1 MAGLQARLIYEGEE
15 IGQECGGMDL
25 EVNPPGG
32 PISIETEDFVGR
44 LLFIHRPDPEP
55 EEWMYKELFK
65 GKQRNVQFRVQGRFK
80 SDPGQELFIATEA
93 PKEVLVDPM
102 RKKAASL
109 VLKFCHKLV
118 QRVGGEFFYNV
129 DWKKFPD
136 SDILRPHCTLP
147 LAAADVLIQTPP
159 GEEPPSLMAPMEHI
173 PSAVKKA
180 VSFNSSDTYTIAW
193 WSKYLDLFRW
203 RSINFPLG
211 LNGALESYTGRE
223 VHVSI
228 FRLPLE
234 EELKAME
241 ADGLPPPNDWLCES
255 QKLTFLR
262 MKVTHSA
269 ISAEEE
275 FEECVDW
282 DELEEVV

>member
-1 MAGLQARLIYEGEE
+1 MTNINPLYRVSSVLAAEAQQID
-15 IGQECGGMDL
+15 ECC
-25 EVNPPGG
+25 
-32 PISIETEDFVGR
+32 GR
-44 LLFIHRPDPEP
+44 LDL
-55 EEWMYKELFK
+55 K
-65 GKQRNVQFRVQGRFK
+65 GW
-80 SDPGQELFIATEA
+80 IAEF
-93 PKEVLVDPM
+93 L
-102 RKKAASL
+102 AS
-109 VLKFCHKLV
+109 FG
-118 QRVGGEFFYNV
+118 GGEFFYNV

-180 VSFNSSDTYTIAW
+180 RCFNSGDTYTIAW

-282 DELEEVV
+282 DELEEDLDLDALAMEKGSPLAAP